1 MATRLHCGSELWI
14 TYHQASRKHK
24 QTTAQLIDVGGR
36 SQLFDLEDV
45 LDHVF
50 QQDFVDPKWRSVV
63 RWEDCSGARLK
74 ASETVHDLLARGAG
88 DTPGSAL
95 RLIIGTLHRAGTCS
109 RGPIRLIASVCGH
122 AADTPTALWVHYEY
136 TRSGR
141 SAQTATQRV
150 RLDLPHV
157 KLECLGHVTN
167 YIFAQ
172 GYLSCKVRTLVS
184 WKNACGKHIEE
195 SEKVEDLL
203 CRGEGTR
210 EDKPLRLLVGRLP
223 MLISL

>member
-24 QTTAQLIDVGGR
+24 QTTAQLIDVGER

-63 RWEDCSGARLK
+63 RWEDCGGARLK
-74 ASETVHDLLARGAG
+74 ASDTVHDLLARGAG
-88 DTPGSAL
+88 STPASAL
-95 RLIIGTLHRAGTCS
+95 RLII
-109 RGPIRLIASVCGH
+109 
-122 AADTPTALWVHYEY
+122 ADTPTALWVHYEY
-136 TRSGR
+136 TRCGR
-141 SAQTATQRV
+141 SPHTATQRV

-172 GYLSCKVRTLVS
+172 GYLPCKVRTLVS

-210 EDKPLRLLVGRLP
+210 EDKPLRLLVDL
-223 MLISL
+223 